1 MWADFF
7 AFGGFML
14 FLGVFSFG
22 GIIVTSLVCEK
33 HRVVKTEEL

>member
-7 AFGGFML
+7 AFGAFML

-22 GIIVTSLVCEK
+22 GGCVCFYICDK
-33 HRVVKTEEL
+33 ARKVKTEEE